1 MHELYIAES
10 ILGSVKASL
19 PPGVQPES
27 VTLVEVL
34 VGRLDAVVPET
45 LRFLFD
51 AIKADKGYPR
61 AVLHLTDELVECLCK
76 DCSAEFQLDEPIFIC
91 PSCGSV
97 KIQVVKGRGI
107 TLIRIEAEVED
118 EDEEET

>member
-10 ILGSVKASL
+10 ILTSVKASL
-19 PPGVQPES
+19 PAGVLPGA
-27 VTLVEVL
+27 VTQVDVL

-45 LRFLFD
+45 LQFLFD

-61 AVLHLTDELVECLCK
+61 AVLHLTDESVECLCK
-76 DCSAEFQLDEPIFIC
+76 DCSTEFQLDEPVFIC
-91 PSCGSV
+91 PNCGSV

-118 EDEEET
+118 NT

>member
-10 ILGSVKASL
+10 ILSSVKASL
-19 PPGVQPES
+19 PVGILPEQ
-27 VTLVEVL
+27 VTRVEVL

-45 LRFLFD
+45 LQFLFD

-61 AVLHLTDELVECLCK
+61 AVLHLTDELVECFCN
-76 DCSAEFQLDEPIFIC
+76 DCSAEFQLDEPVFIC

-118 EDEEET
+118 TDT